1 MEPKPIE
8 IADGMVVTLDYKMT
22 AGDLVVDTTA
32 EDDPIIFLQG
42 HAKVIAGLEKALYGL
57 KAGESK
63 EFTVAPHN
71 AYGFLDPED
80 IHEVPREEFPED
92 FPIEQGMTL
101 ELDGEEDEDLVMAT
115 VLDVTA
121 HTVTLDFNHPLAGKE
136 LVFSSVIGKV
146 AAKDT
151 ERGGSSVDWMAELA
165 NGPGMQGRWQS
176 HKTDFFSADAFRRED
191 ETPDSRFYSEPRYV
205 QHIDDTAIEIVK
217 NTYDRFLKDDMDV
230 LDLMSSW
237 QSHIPSKLRFIKLTG
252 LGLNGEE
259 LDKNEILDDHST
271 ETPSYYICFFNS
283 KMVHKTIDIICENF
297 HSIFCIRSL

>member
-136 LVFSSVIGKV
+136 LHFNVTVRDLR
-146 AAKDT
+146 AA
-151 ERGGSSVDWMAELA
+151 
-165 NGPGMQGRWQS
+165 
-176 HKTDFFSADAFRRED
+176 
-191 ETPDSRFYSEPRYV
+191 TP
-205 QHIDDTAIEIVK
+205 
-217 NTYDRFLKDDMDV
+217 
-230 LDLMSSW
+230 
-237 QSHIPSKLRFIKLTG
+237 
-252 LGLNGEE
+252 EE
-259 LDKNEILDDHST
+259 LEHGHAHED
-271 ETPSYYICFFNS
+271 
-283 KMVHKTIDIICENF
+283 
-297 HSIFCIRSL
+297 